1 MLLFFLKTA
10 LAARVLAGFLQG
22 APEQEDVKRRLDQL
36 AARVNQLESRPQTNT
51 IIHQNESQGAVLFLF
66 GVFCALWAQN
76 TDRNPWLWFFLGM
89 LFSIVTVL
97 VLLAKNS
104 EDRKAA
110 RRLERSS

>member
-1 MLLFFLKTA
+1 MLILFMKTL
-10 LAARVLAGFLQG
+10 LAARVLAAFLQG
-22 APEQEDVKRRLDQL
+22 APANEEMERRLDQL

-51 IIHQNESQGAVLFLF
+51 IIHEKESQGAVLFLF
-66 GVFCALWAQN
+66 GVVCALWAQN

-104 EDRKAA
+104 EDRK
-110 RRLERSS
+110 RLVRDVSPG